1 MKMAEK
7 SDLYIKLDEHVRT
20 EKKDVP
26 LSKVAGVYC
35 QDEELKSQ
43 AEKVIVYSFQEGE
56 KEKAVFSLIYIYK
69 KIYECMGSNI
79 QIHSVGASEC
89 LVDWIQEKR
98 PSKLLGYVQVVLV
111 GLVTFF
117 GAAFTIMTYNADAGV
132 PDVFRTLY
140 EIFTGRSG
148 GNGVLEL
155 TYSIGIGIGVIVFF
169 HHFEKK
175 GRKTPTAMEVQM
187 NKYEKDVVDSYVKY
201 EERRGNTF
209 E

>member
-1 MKMAEK
+1 MAEK

-140 EIFTGRSG
+140 EMFTGRSG

>member
-1 MKMAEK
+1 MAEK

-69 KIYECMGSNI
+69 KIYECMGKNI

-98 PSKLLGYVQVVLV
+98 PSKLMGYVQVVLV

>member
-1 MKMAEK
+1 MAEK
-7 SDLYIKLDEHVRT
+7 IDLYIKLDEHVRT

-140 EIFTGRSG
+140 EMFTGSSG

>member
-1 MKMAEK
+1 MAEK

-98 PSKLLGYVQVVLV
+98 PSKFLSYVQVVLV

-140 EIFTGRSG
+140 EMFTGRSG

>member
-1 MKMAEK
+1 MAEK

-69 KIYECMGSNI
+69 KIYECMGKNI

-140 EIFTGRSG
+140 EMFTGSSG

>member
-1 MKMAEK
+1 MAEK

-35 QDEELKSQ
+35 QDEELKFQ